1 MKYFSFIVLFWVCRT
16 ASAQTTCTLRY
27 PVTAAQLTT
36 EKEVQIFMDSL
47 FNENEPKFKI
57 GSIRNATGRISRD
70 TALFELADSLGLKD
84 SFYKADFD
92 GNGMMDIVVSGNYY
106 EDFRYFAILFQKNN
120 QCRLFWLSTRIFH
133 ERTLFRV
140 IQLKRKPALEYYHFP
155 YLVKKGQKPAFIK
168 KTLVFYAGGFVEYN
182 PNVKKHKIEKIEYST
197 EYCFGTCPVFDLTI
211 DSKRNAQLNAR
222 SHNKSKNTK
231 SLRGHFIT
239 RVHKSDYKI
248 LTNLLN
254 YIDFETLKD
263 QYSVPWTDDQSCT
276 LTITY
281 DGGKVKKIEDY
292 GLVGTYGLDNVYRML
307 FEMRF
312 NQDWKQFGEKPQQ
325 DEDDF

>member
-1 MKYFSFIVLFWVCRT
+1 MKYISVIVLFFVWKA
-16 ASAQTTCTLRY
+16 ASAQTTYTLRY
-27 PVTAAQLTT
+27 PVTAAHLTT
-36 EKEVQIFMDSL
+36 EKEVQLFMDSL
-47 FNENEPKFKI
+47 FDENEPKFKV
-57 GSIRNATGRISRD
+57 GSIHKATGRYARD
-70 TALFELADSLGLKD
+70 TALIELADSLGLKD

-92 GNGMMDIVVSGNYY
+92 ENGIMDIVVSGNYY
-106 EDFRYFAILFQKNN
+106 EDFRYFAIMFQKNN
-120 QCRLFWLSTRIFH
+120 QCRLFWLSRRMFN

-140 IQLKRKPALEYYHFP
+140 IHLKRKPALEYHHFP

-168 KTLVFYAGGFVEYN
+168 KTLVFYAGDFVEYN
-182 PNVKKHKIEKIEYST
+182 SNVKKHKIEKVEYNT
-197 EYCFGTCPVFDLTI
+197 GYCFGTCPVFELTI

-239 RVHKSDYKI
+239 RVNKSDYKI
-248 LTNLLN
+248 LSNLLN
-254 YIDFETLKD
+254 YIDIENLKD
-263 QYSVPWTDDQSCT
+263 KYSVPWTDDQSCT

-312 NQDWKQFGEKPQQ
+312 TQDWKQFGEKPQQ